1 MLLQSLSSVT
11 TTRVGTREQSGTRRA
26 LFVHPDGR
34 ALGAVKAALAT
45 TARACD
51 LVVALDAP
59 GAQQALE
66 GGPFD
71 VVISGREVQGGPRQ
85 GFLDRVRLRW
95 PHLAHIRLCNLT
107 EQERAWQPVAG
118 GACLLSRPSLEHAL
132 VAALSRAFA
141 LPQVLDNPALAA
153 VVKRI
158 RNQPSVSGR
167 LTSVQQFQRLLS
179 GGASSP
185 LAEQARGF
193 SLSRLQQQALL
204 SARIARR
211 LLTGA
216 SSEQAYLAA
225 LLANVGRVA
234 LALAMPEAFA
244 QVRRACEAGEDPLDA
259 ERRAFDVTHPE
270 VGAWLL
276 VSWGVPR
283 GIVEAVAFHRQPSRL
298 QPRWF
303 RVVVA
308 VHVAATL
315 TEYVLGFAPHRG
327 PLLDGALLRQLGL
340 ESAIGQWIRLADQ
353 EANLP
358 ESAAPS

>member
-1 MLLQSLSSVT
+1 VN
-11 TTRVGTREQSGTRRA
+11 
-26 LFVHPDGR
+26 PDGR

-45 TARACD
+45 TARDWD
-51 LVVALDAP
+51 LVLALDAR

-71 VVISGREVQGGPRQ
+71 VVISGREVQRGPRQ
-85 GFLDRVRLRW
+85 SFLDRVRLRW
-95 PHLAHIRLCNLT
+95 PHLAHIGLCNLT

-141 LPQVLDNPALAA
+141 LPQMLDNPALAA

-158 RNQPSVSGR
+158 RNQPSVSRR

-179 GGASSP
+179 GGASS
-185 LAEQARGF
+185 LAEQVRGF
-193 SLSRLQQQALL
+193 SLSKLQQQALL

-216 SSEQAYLAA
+216 SGEEAYLAA

-283 GIVEAVAFHRQPSRL
+283 GIAEAVAFHRQPSRL

-303 RVVVA
+303 RLVVA

-327 PLLDGALLRQLGL
+327 PLLDCALLRQLGL

-358 ESAAPS
+358 ESAGPS